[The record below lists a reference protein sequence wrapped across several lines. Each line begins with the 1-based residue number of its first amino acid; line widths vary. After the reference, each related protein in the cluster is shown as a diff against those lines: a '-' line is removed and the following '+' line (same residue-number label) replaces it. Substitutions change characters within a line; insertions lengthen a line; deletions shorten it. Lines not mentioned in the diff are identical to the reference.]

1 MTRSTDNLDTEP
13 MCLKKQKLKEI
24 NTETAKGEPDE
35 TREDYAKPNQTPEH

>member
-1 MTRSTDNLDTEP
+1 

-35 TREDYAKPNQTPEH
+35 DETREDYAKPNQTPEH